1 VPISSLGDSP
11 FLPRYFYYDV
21 STNATLVTYELYNMT
36 ANADLVGRMG
46 LPIPDLTS
54 FDFGSFNPGTL
65 DEDILIYSNSTPVIA
80 PGRAYLGVFDITPG
94 PMVYTIRATEYTNSI
109 PNIVTLTNGVS
120 YCTTNSLAPS
130 DADYYRFVITNG
142 AVRAQ
147 FEINN
152 PSGDMILVA
161 RKGLP
166 LPRTNSFDYI
176 SNNPQTNDELI
187 VVITNS
193 TPVALSPGDWFMTAV
208 NISGAPVTYCIKA
221 TQWDQTGRPFII
233 TNAYPAGNSFCLT
246 WNSLPGVHYFVQG
259 STSLSGTNWATVSP
273 TITAVSYSTTWCVP
287 LPSAFHYFRV
297 VEGLALS
304 PVVVAPPAAPPTIIS
319 ITYTNNAVLVRF
331 TGGTNEVYQM
341 QWTPSLSPPIWNGFT
356 NVLSSPSGLFNFVDD
371 GSQSGGLGPTRFYRV
386 RQL

>member
-1 VPISSLGDSP
+1 
-11 FLPRYFYYDV
+11 
-21 STNATLVTYELYNMT
+21 
-36 ANADLVGRMG
+36 
-46 LPIPDLTS
+46 
-54 FDFGSFNPGTL
+54 
-65 DEDILIYSNSTPVIA
+65 
-80 PGRAYLGVFDITPG
+80 
-94 PMVYTIRATEYTNSI
+94 
-109 PNIVTLTNGVS
+109 
-120 YCTTNSLAPS
+120 
-130 DADYYRFVITNG
+130 
-142 AVRAQ
+142 
-147 FEINN
+147 
-152 PSGDMILVA
+152 MILVA
-161 RKGLP
+161 RRGLP
-166 LPRTNSFDYI
+166 LPGTNSFDYI

-193 TPVALSPGDWFMTAV
+193 TPVALSPGDWFLTAV
-208 NISGAPVTYCIKA
+208 NISGGLVNYCIKA

-304 PVVVAPPAAPPTIIS
+304 PLVVAPPAPPPTIIS
-319 ITYTNNAVLVRF
+319 ITYTNYTVLVRF
-331 TGGTNEVYQM
+331 TGGTNEAYQM